1 MKIRPISFSLILIL
15 LSCEQQNE
23 LYDVKGTVR
32 SIDIESNNVII
43 AHDTIV
49 DLMMPMVM
57 PFKVLNNKVLDSLQ
71 VGDSVHFEFV
81 WDESKPFA
89 RHFNIVGIGNMPKE
103 DSFFDDE
110 FSEVKIGHI
119 IDDATLLDLDSA
131 EVHLSDSDGKFR
143 FISYIFTRCP
153 MPNMC
158 PAIVMKNRYLVQQ
171 FSNSRSIDFIMV
183 SFDYK
188 YDTPSVMDRYYGAST
203 EEYDNWKVWSS
214 SGRIDDI
221 YRLVKQSG
229 GDFWGIEQ
237 ERIGHSLS
245 SVLIGPEREV
255 LGSWKG
261 ENWDELHVKNAIK
274 VFIK

>member
-1 MKIRPISFSLILIL
+1 MKIRSLYFILYL
-15 LSCEQQNE
+15 LFISCEGQKE
-23 LYDVKGTVR
+23 IYAVKGTIR
-32 SIDIESNNVII
+32 SVQQESNNIMI

-57 PFKVLNNKVLDSLQ
+57 PFTVLNKNELNGLE

-89 RHFNIVGIGNMPKE
+89 RHFNVVGNGTIPEE
-103 DSFFDDE
+103 DIFFDDE
-110 FSEVKIGHI
+110 FTEIKIGNVIDDVILLDIDSSEVR
-119 IDDATLLDLDSA
+119 
-131 EVHLSDSDGKFR
+131 LSDSDGKYR

-171 FSNSRSIDFIMV
+171 FSKNEPIDFIMV

-188 YDTPSVMDRYYGAST
+188 YDTPSVMNRYYGAST
-203 EEYDNWKVWSS
+203 EDHDNWKVWSS

-221 YRLVKQSG
+221 YRLAKQSG
-229 GDFWGIEQ
+229 SNFWGVE
-237 ERIGHSLS
+237 ENRIGHSLS
-245 SVLIGPEREV
+245 SILIGPNREV
-255 LGSWKG
+255 LASWKG
-261 ENWDELHVKNAIK
+261 DSWNELQVKNAISLFMK
-274 VFIK
+274 

>member
-23 LYDVKGTVR
+23 LYDVKGTVG

-81 WDESKPFA
+81 LDESKPFE
-89 RHFNIVGIGNMPKE
+89 RHFNIVVIGNIPEE

-188 YDTPSVMDRYYGAST
+188 YDTPSVMNRYYGAST
-203 EEYDNWKVWSS
+203 EEYDNW
-214 SGRIDDI
+214 
-221 YRLVKQSG
+221 
-229 GDFWGIEQ
+229 
-237 ERIGHSLS
+237 
-245 SVLIGPEREV
+245 
-255 LGSWKG
+255 
-261 ENWDELHVKNAIK
+261 
-274 VFIK
+274 

>member
-1 MKIRPISFSLILIL
+1 
-15 LSCEQQNE
+15 
-23 LYDVKGTVR
+23 
-32 SIDIESNNVII
+32 
-43 AHDTIV
+43 
-49 DLMMPMVM
+49 
-57 PFKVLNNKVLDSLQ
+57 
-71 VGDSVHFEFV
+71 
-81 WDESKPFA
+81 
-89 RHFNIVGIGNMPKE
+89 
-103 DSFFDDE
+103 
-110 FSEVKIGHI
+110 
-119 IDDATLLDLDSA
+119 
-131 EVHLSDSDGKFR
+131 
-143 FISYIFTRCP
+143 
-153 MPNMC
+153 MC

-229 GDFWGIEQ
+229 GDFWGVEQ

-261 ENWDELHVKNAIK
+261 EDWNELQVKNAIK